1 MYHYLLG
8 WGTTNEFAKGVG
20 WRELFLG
27 EIMLPRNMVESVMF
41 NSAERLRYM
50 VVITVKHLS
59 INEERLENRSCEV
72 YFLNFFNF
80 LFSLFSIPQK
90 PAISTI

>member
-20 WRELFLG
+20 WRELFPSG
-27 EIMLPRNMVESVMF
+27 IMLQRNMIESVMF

-72 YFLNFFNF
+72 DFFDFFNF
-80 LFSLFSIPQK
+80 LFSLFSIPQE
-90 PAISTI
+90 PAISAI